1 MALLNMDTIVK
12 SISTEAPA
20 TPIPVEIND
29 DTVGNYGEPDNTP
42 RERGDGIVPM
52 VLEAGND
59 VRNLPQETQENIQEI
74 EGYVYDA
81 LSKRGVA
88 PTQDTIRGE
97 ITRLKTDMGLDPQ
110 ATPEA
115 VIDRIGGVVKAWKSL
130 SFVKD
135 SSEKKQIFFKLA
147 NAPTSKAMNEIV
159 FKAMENHQVWL

>member
-1 MALLNMDTIVK
+1 MDTIVK

-20 TPIPVEIND
+20 TPLPVNPGD
-29 DTVGNYGEPDNTP
+29 DSIGNYDQPDNTP
-42 RERGDGIVPM
+42 RDRGDGIVM
-52 VLEAGND
+52 ELLEGGSNMD
-59 VRNLPQETQENIQEI
+59 NLPQEVKENIGEI
-74 EGYVYDA
+74 ENYIYDS
-81 LSKRGVA
+81 LDKRGVA
-88 PTQDTIRGE
+88 PTISNIKGE
-97 ITRLKTDMGLDPQ
+97 LTRLKEDMGLDPQ

>member
-20 TPIPVEIND
+20 TPLPVDPGD
-29 DTVGNYGEPDNTP
+29 DSIGNYDQPDNTP
-42 RERGDGIVPM
+42 RDRGDGLVM
-52 VLEAGND
+52 ELLEGGSNID
-59 VRNLPQETQENIQEI
+59 NLPQEVKENIGEI
-74 EGYVYDA
+74 ENYIHDS
-81 LSKRGVA
+81 LDKRGVA
-88 PTQDTIRGE
+88 PTASNIKGE
-97 ITRLKTDMGLDPQ
+97 LTRLKEDMGLDPQ

-115 VIDRIGGVVKAWKSL
+115 VIDRIGGVVKAWKNL

-135 SSEKKQIFFKLA
+135 ASEKKQIFFKLA

>member
-1 MALLNMDTIVK
+1 MDTIVK

-20 TPIPVEIND
+20 TPLPVDPGD
-29 DTVGNYGEPDNTP
+29 DSVGNYDQPDNTP
-42 RERGDGIVPM
+42 RDRGDGIVM
-52 VLEAGND
+52 ELLEGGSNMD
-59 VRNLPQETQENIQEI
+59 NLPQEVKENIGEI
-74 EGYVYDA
+74 ENYIYDS
-81 LSKRGVA
+81 LDKRGVA
-88 PTQDTIRGE
+88 PTTSNIKGE
-97 ITRLKTDMGLDPQ
+97 LTRLKQDMGLDPQ